1 MVERSFQQEVEA
13 ICVLDSRYEA
23 DAYYFLR
30 EALDCT
36 SKEQLTREKRSS
48 NQPRHVTG
56 QELCQ
61 GVRGYA
67 LHEFGPLAFLVLTT
81 WGLHTTADIG
91 EIVYNLIET
100 GKLGKSEQD
109 QKSDFTDVY
118 DFEAA
123 FVKPY
128 AISQPP
134 TPPRRQRARKGE

>member
-1 MVERSFQQEVEA
+1 MVERSFQQEIEA
-13 ICVLDSRYEA
+13 ICIKDPRYAA

-30 EALDCT
+30 ESLDYT
-36 SKEQLTREKRSS
+36 SKALAREQRAS

-61 GVRGYA
+61 GVREYA
-67 LHEFGPLAFLVLTT
+67 LQEFGPLASLVLTT

-109 QKSDFTDVY
+109 RKSDFTSVY
-118 DFEAA
+118 DFEDA

-128 AISQPP
+128 AIDQPL
-134 TPPRRQRARKGE
+134 TPVRSKRKKIED